1 MMQLLA
7 NLLLVVLC
15 VELIASA
22 TATAEIDVEN
32 LLQKMTLRQ
41 KIGQMAQI
49 DIAYFYDSTT
59 QTILYDKIESFVKN
73 YEFGSMLNSIFS
85 GSSQEMGIVGWSASQ
100 WREFINRIQSFTQE
114 TDNAIPILYGIDSIH
129 GGTYIYESALF
140 PQVYIY
146 RYIT

>member
-1 MMQLLA
+1 MQLLIFFS
-7 NLLLVVLC
+7 LVVLC
-15 VELIASA
+15 VLSASA
-22 TATAEIDVEN
+22 TIDVEN

-49 DIAYFYDSTT
+49 DIANFYDSKT
-59 QTILYDKIESFVKN
+59 QTVLYDKIEFYIKN

-85 GSSQEMGIVGWSASQ
+85 SSSEQMGLVGWSAGK
-100 WREFINRIQSFTQE
+100 WREFINKIQSFTQE

-140 PQVYIY
+140 PQVYI
-146 RYIT
+146 